1 MPNVFFKFK
10 PGRLV
15 NTPAGK
21 MVIKTAIHTSTRN
34 SYEVFPTEVAGMG
47 MAIIYCEEILCKYN
61 NGEKEQYEEIK
72 PEKPFKCGQ
81 EFIFKNG
88 ETAIIESFNK
98 TGGDNYL
105 LLRFKSGTT
114 LWYEE
119 KYLISN
125 QANKNIE
132 NEKPP
137 IGLVPKYIWLAKR
150 KEAIREAIFRYIE
163 AGEPLKEEWFKEYNE
178 IIELEIKQ
186 SSSNNLK
193 GGK

>member
-1 MPNVFFKFK
+1 MPNVFFKFNT
-10 PGRLV
+10 GRLV
-15 NTPAGK
+15 NTPLGK
-21 MVIKTAIHTSTRN
+21 MVIKSAMYTSLGN
-34 SYEVFPTEVAGMG
+34 SYEVFLNKVAGMG
-47 MAIIYCEEILCKYN
+47 MTAIYCEEILCKYN
-61 NGEKEQYEEIK
+61 NGEKEIK

-81 EFIFKNG
+81 ELIFKNG
-88 ETAIIESFNK
+88 ETATIESFCLDKQGN
-98 TGGDNYL
+98 NCW

-137 IGLVPKYIWLAKR
+137 IGLVPKYIWLAQR
-150 KEAIREAIFRYIE
+150 KEEIKAAIFRYIE
-163 AGEPLKEEWFKEYNE
+163 AGEPLKEEWIEEYNE
-178 IIELEIKQ
+178 IIELEIK
-186 SSSNNLK
+186 SLTK